1 MNYRLTSRP
10 HFLVEVGY
18 DVIEDAF
25 MYRTS
30 YKIPFSCRLSLEA
43 EVNRLDGVHAHSVHF
58 FSDDRVRIRLL
69 GAVPSHSVHAAIVR
83 TIAVNAGLNPLQ
95 LQLLKVRFLYEGD
108 PRIIPLK
115 SLEEDAG

>member
-18 DVIEDAF
+18 DVIEEAF

-43 EVNRLDGVHAHSVHF
+43 EVNALDGVRPHTVHF
-58 FSDDRVRIRLL
+58 FGEDRVRVRLTDT
-69 GAVPSHSVHAAIVR
+69 VPSHAVHAAIVR

-95 LQLLKVRFLYEGD
+95 LQLLKV
-108 PRIIPLK
+108 
-115 SLEEDAG
+115 

>member
-18 DVIEDAF
+18 DVIEEAF
-25 MYRTS
+25 MYRAS
-30 YKIPFSCRLSLEA
+30 YRIPFS
-43 EVNRLDGVHAHSVHF
+43 NRLPLETELNALEGVRPHTVHF
-58 FSDDRVRIRLL
+58 FGEDKVRIRLKD
-69 GAVPSHSVHAAIVR
+69 PSRTTHAAVVR
-83 TIAVNAGLNPLQ
+83 TIAVGAGLNELQ

-108 PRIIPLK
+108 PRIIRLK